1 MRVELGLLG
10 AFVFAFGATV
20 VFLLGFTFLKYSGAL
35 NSPLYL
41 FVFLGFL
48 SLGLG
53 LWLIALSV
61 KPDTKQN
68 SS

>member
-1 MRVELGLLG
+1 VKAELGVLG
-10 AFVFAFGATV
+10 AFAFAFGATV
-20 VFLLGFTFLKYSGAL
+20 VLLLCFTFVKYSSAL

-48 SLGLG
+48 LIGLG

-61 KPDTKQN
+61 KSETKQLP
-68 SS
+68 S